1 MRLRALALACVA
13 AWVGVVAFFSFVVA
27 PLVFRTVDRVAAG
40 LAVSAVLPHY
50 YRWGVVLTAVALV
63 AYLVAA
69 ARETGGRLTAGV
81 AAALCAVMVV
91 TLAWA
96 WLVVLPSAEA
106 ARRAGGDT
114 AFADAHRLALQLNA
128 LMLGAGVGV
137 LALELLRRDRRR
149 DR

>member
-1 MRLRALALACVA
+1 MIRALALACVA
-13 AWVGVVAFFSFVVA
+13 AWVGIVAFFSFAVA
-27 PLVFRTVDRVAAG
+27 PLVFRTVDRAAAG

-50 YRWGVVLTAVALV
+50 YRWGVILTAVALV
-63 AYLVAA
+63 AA
-69 ARETGGRLTAGV
+69 AREARGRLTAGV
-81 AAALCAVMVV
+81 AAALCAAMVA

-114 AFADAHRLALQLNA
+114 AFAHAHRLAVQLNGFT
-128 LMLGAGVGV
+128 LLTGVAV
-137 LALELLRRDRRR
+137 LALEALRRDRRR

>member
-1 MRLRALALACVA
+1 MIRALALACVA
-13 AWVGVVAFFSFVVA
+13 AWVGIVAFFSFAVA
-27 PLVFRTVDRVAAG
+27 PLVFRTVDRAAAG

-50 YRWGVVLTAVALV
+50 YRWGVILTAVALV

-69 ARETGGRLTAGV
+69 AREARGRVTAGV
-81 AAALCAVMVV
+81 AAALCAAMVA

-114 AFADAHRLALQLNA
+114 AFAHAHRLAIQLNG
-128 LMLGAGVGV
+128 LTLLTGVAV
-137 LALELLRRDRRR
+137 LALEALRRDRRR